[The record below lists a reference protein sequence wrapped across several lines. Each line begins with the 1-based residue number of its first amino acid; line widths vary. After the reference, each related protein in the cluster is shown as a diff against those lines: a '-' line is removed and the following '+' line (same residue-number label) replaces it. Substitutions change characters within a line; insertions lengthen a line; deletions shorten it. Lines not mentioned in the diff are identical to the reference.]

1 MIDTTS
7 IEEKLSRLE
16 NAFIDGPKD
25 IVREIQLEILHELY
39 KIRDSVSRDLTIS
52 SSDSSEHKKLE
63 SEVRHLRDDNDRLKY
78 RIEILKRNVK

>member
-1 MIDTTS
+1 MVDTTS

-39 KIRDSVSRDLTIS
+39 KIRDSVSHDLAIS
-52 SSDSSEHKKLE
+52 SSGSSEHKKLE
-63 SEVRHLRDDNDRLKY
+63 SEVRRLRDDNDRLKY